1 MLISLARDSI
11 PVMAAEEKPRP
22 LAEGVEIRDA
32 RAEEADELLPL
43 MRAYCDF
50 YEVSPADEG
59 LLEMART
66 LVADPEQG
74 ALFIAREGDQ
84 AIGFAALGW
93 KWASTRGAR
102 IGVMEDLFVGPEAR
116 GKGVAD
122 ALIVAC
128 AERCRE
134 RGMPAMG
141 WVTAPDNHRAQQVY
155 ERTGAES
162 STWLAFD
169 LDL

>member
-1 MLISLARDSI
+1 
-11 PVMAAEEKPRP
+11 MAADEPKQKPRP
-22 LAEGVEIRDA
+22 LADGVEIRDA
-32 RAEEADELLPL
+32 RAEEVEELLPL

-50 YEVSPADEG
+50 YEVAPPDSG
-59 LLEMART
+59 LLKMGRT

-74 ALFIAREGDQ
+74 SLLIARDADA

-102 IGVMEDLFVGPEAR
+102 IGVMEDLFVAPEAR
-116 GKGVAD
+116 GKGVAE
-122 ALIVAC
+122 ALIAAS

-134 RGMPAMG
+134 RGMPVLE
-141 WVTAPDNHRAQQVY
+141 WVTAPDNHRAQKVY

-162 STWLAFD
+162 SSWLEFE

>member
-1 MLISLARDSI
+1 MGDDES
-11 PVMAAEEKPRP
+11 KPRP
-22 LAEGVEIRDA
+22 LADRVEIRDA
-32 RAEEADELLPL
+32 RAEEVDRLLPL

-50 YEVSPADEG
+50 YEVAPTDEG

-74 ALFIAREGDQ
+74 ALFIAREGEA

-102 IGVMEDLFVGPEAR
+102 IGVMEDLFVAPEAR

-122 ALIVAC
+122 ALIEAC
-128 AERCRE
+128 AGRCRE
-134 RGMPAMG
+134 RGMPAMS
-141 WVTAPDNHRAQQVY
+141 WVTAPDNHRAQKAY

-162 STWLAFD
+162 STWLEFG
-169 LDL
+169 LEL